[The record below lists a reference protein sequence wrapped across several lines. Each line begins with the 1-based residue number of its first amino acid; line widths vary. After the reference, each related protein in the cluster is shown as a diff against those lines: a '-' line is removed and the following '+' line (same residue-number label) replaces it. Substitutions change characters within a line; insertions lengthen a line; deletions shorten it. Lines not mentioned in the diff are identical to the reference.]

1 MAWPGH
7 QQSLGLLIRK
17 LVGLERQAAIEAFGE
32 FLHNSTYS
40 ATQIRFIEQIIS
52 YLTQNGAMDPG
63 LLYEPPFT
71 DLHSEGLDGVFADEG
86 ATRIIHLLEEIE
98 LKAAA

>member
-1 MAWPGH
+1 
-7 QQSLGLLIRK
+7 
-17 LVGLERQAAIEAFGE
+17 
-32 FLHNSTYS
+32 
-40 ATQIRFIEQIIS
+40 
-52 YLTQNGAMDPG
+52 MDPG

-71 DLHSEGLDGVFADEG
+71 YLHSEGLDGLFGDEG